1 MLFRHRRPGSV
12 HHQCGPL
19 GRTKNYE
26 SGALGLKAVSARA
39 LCRVVR
45 RMAPEGSILTHM
57 RAISHEMAECHVET
71 A

>member
-1 MLFRHRRPGSV
+1 MLFRYRRPGSV

-45 RMAPEGSILTHM
+45 RMAPGGQHSDTYARDLP
-57 RAISHEMAECHVET
+57 RNG
-71 A
+71 